1 MTDVSLRV
9 AGVQAA
15 PVYLDLAGTVQK
27 AVGLI
32 EDAAKAGARL
42 LVFPEVWLPGYPWW
56 IWLGSP
62 AWGLQF
68 MKRYHSNAMARA
80 GREMEVLRETARRN
94 KIFVVFGYAER
105 AGGSLYMAQTL
116 IDDKGT
122 PIFHRRKLKPARTER
137 SVFGEGDGSHL
148 CVAETDIGRIG
159 ALCCGEHFQP
169 LSKYAMYSQ
178 QQEIHAAA
186 WPGFSLLRGKA
197 YLNGPQAAQ
206 VATQMYAIEGQCFA
220 IAATTVND
228 QAMLDV
234 VCDTDERR
242 AMLTVEGKTAAGGAT
257 MIFGPDGRPLAE
269 PMPEDEEG
277 ILYADIDLETI
288 LLAKT
293 AADATGH
300 YARPDV
306 LRLLFDR
313 RPAPSVVGFDSQME
327 DAALPAPAWSEDA
340 V

>member
-1 MTDVSLRV
+1 MTDRCFRV
-9 AGVQAA
+9 AGVQSA
-15 PVYLDLAGTVQK
+15 PIFLDLAATVDK
-27 AVGLI
+27 AIGLI
-32 EDAAKAGARL
+32 EEAAKADARL
-42 LVFPEVWLPGYPWW
+42 IAFPEVWLPGYPWW

-68 MKRYHSNAMARA
+68 MKRYHLNAMSRD
-80 GREMEVLRETARRN
+80 GREMRALCDAARRH
-94 KIFVVFGYAER
+94 KIFVALGYAER
-105 AGGSLYMAQTL
+105 GGGSLYMAQSL
-116 IDDKGT
+116 IDDRGK
-122 PIFHRRKLKPARTER
+122 PVFHRRKLKPARTER

-148 CVAETDIGRIG
+148 CVAETDIGRVG

-197 YLNGPQAAQ
+197 FLNGPQAAL

-228 QAMLDV
+228 EAMLSV
-234 VCDTDERR
+234 VCDTPERR
-242 AMLTVEGKTAAGGAT
+242 AMLTVDGKAAAGGAT
-257 MIFGPDGRPLAE
+257 MIFGPDGRPLTD
-269 PMPEDEEG
+269 PLPEDEEG
-277 ILYADIDLETI
+277 IVYADIDLET
-288 LLAKT
+288 LFLAKT

-313 RPAPSVVGFDSQME
+313 RPAPNVMGFD
-327 DAALPAPAWSEDA
+327 AAMDVADLAEPAWTGHEG
-340 V
+340 